1 MKLLATL
8 LAVFLVGCA
17 GSRAPYQSQQA
28 WSYQELSTFKVNNSM
43 CPKIDYYVNLMET
56 QLRLKGLYNATPED
70 LNDADRQYNAE
81 ARIII
86 WSLRIGCNNPN
97 RYKS

>member
-1 MKLLATL
+1 L
-8 LAVFLVGCA
+8 LAVLLVGCA
-17 GSRAPYQSQQA
+17 SYQPYQSQQA
-28 WSYQELSTFKVNNSM
+28 WSYQQLSAFKVNNSM
-43 CPKIDYYVNLMET
+43 CPQIDYYVNLMET
-56 QLRLKGLYNATPED
+56 QLRLKGLYNATPEN